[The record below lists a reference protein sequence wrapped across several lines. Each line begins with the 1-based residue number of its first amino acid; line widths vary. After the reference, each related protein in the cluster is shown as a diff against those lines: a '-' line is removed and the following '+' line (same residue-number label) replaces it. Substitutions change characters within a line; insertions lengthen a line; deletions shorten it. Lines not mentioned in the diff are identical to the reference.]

1 MPRGAPLLGSGLRR
15 FRYRCVDRPPWMTW
29 HRVSVHY
36 WTGGTVLAEL
46 LGMEQP
52 RLLRRSRG
60 MASTAGPGWWRGSGT
75 GPSMARGVIRTGT
88 DCRFGRGWF
97 LGASVGYV

>member
-36 WTGGTVLAEL
+36 WTERDRACRVVGHGAAATVAAVA
-46 LGMEQP
+46 GDGVDG
-52 RLLRRSRG
+52 RAGVVARVGDGSVDGSRG
-60 MASTAGPGWWRGSGT
+60 DQDG
-75 GPSMARGVIRTGT
+75 
-88 DCRFGRGWF
+88 D
-97 LGASVGYV
+97 